1 MKKILLI
8 IAFTIISIQ
17 IHAQI
22 RSEAEKCILKGI
34 EYHKKGQYDKAIE
47 EYDKA
52 LIFDKDNIY
61 AMAEK
66 AMTLMRQNKEREA
79 ISLCE
84 KAIEIHPTH
93 TALESVYITLGTCYS
108 HLNLPNKAIEKYN
121 EGLKIFPNHY
131 LLHFNKG
138 ISYFGLKFYDE
149 ALSSFEE
156 ALKSNPY
163 HAGSHNAIA
172 RIQQMNNRRIPCIMA
187 YCFFLLV
194 EPEGKRAADNF
205 AELNFVIKSNVER
218 KDKKNITIDIS
229 SFTSEE
235 NVDGDS
241 LKTND
246 FSKVDMLLTLRVAL
260 NLSKD
265 KKKQSAHQSYSK
277 YLESMFELLQSNRN
291 KNKGFYW
298 EFYAQ
303 FFADLLEA
311 NHLETFSYVTFI
323 NSDDK
328 KVKKWVMKNEK
339 KIASLY
345 DWASNYKWNIAEA
358 LHPVEELE
366 IITRD

>member
-1 MKKILLI
+1 MKKIFLI
-8 IAFTIISIQ
+8 IVFTIFSIQ

-34 EYHKKGQYDKAIE
+34 EYHKSGEYDKAIE

-52 LIFDKDNIY
+52 LIFDKDNVY

-79 ISLCE
+79 IKLCE
-84 KAIEIHPTH
+84 KAIEIHPNH
-93 TALESVYITLGTCYS
+93 QALESIYITLGTCYS

-121 EGLKIFPNHY
+121 EGLKKFPDHY

-138 ISYFGLKFYDE
+138 ISYYGLKYYDE
-149 ALSSFEE
+149 ALRSFEE
-156 ALKSNPY
+156 ALKTNPF

-172 RIQQMNNRRIPCIMA
+172 RIHQMKNNRIPCIMA
-187 YCFFLLV
+187 YCFFLLI

-218 KDKKNITIDIS
+218 KDKKNITINIS

-235 NVDGDS
+235 SEDGDS
-241 LKTND
+241 IKTND
-246 FSKVDMLLTLRVAL
+246 FTTVDMMISLKAAL
-260 NLSKD
+260 NLTKD
-265 KKKQSAHQSYSK
+265 KKKQGPHQSYSN
-277 YLESMFELLQSNRN
+277 YIESMFELLNPDRSI
-291 KNKGFYW
+291 NKGFYW

-303 FFADLLEA
+303 FFVDLLKA

-323 NSDDK
+323 NSGDK
-328 KVKKWVMKNEK
+328 KVKKWVLKNEK
-339 KIASLY
+339 KISSMY
-345 DWASNYKWNIAEA
+345 DWVSNYKWNIAEA
-358 LHPVEELE
+358 MHPVEDLE